1 MRGRGGSPAVSGPAK
16 LYIALVLM
24 LMYVPILLVILYSFN
39 RSRQSALWG
48 GFSLSWYGE
57 LFRDRALFEA
67 LINSLIL
74 GVLSSLSAALI
85 GVLAATGMAR
95 AKLPGAKGIEALA
108 ILPIITPEIIMGMV
122 SLAFFA
128 LLSIP
133 FGLLTLL
140 LAHTTMCIPYV
151 FLLVKARLEG
161 IDRSLTE
168 AARDLGAGEWRA
180 FYDITLPL
188 LMPAIISGLLIS
200 FAMSFDDVIISIFV
214 TGVHTTTLPIRI
226 YTSLKVGVTPKINA
240 LCTLLFAL
248 TALLSLCSAII
259 SGYGSRPKINVIK
272 SGRRKR

>member
-1 MRGRGGSPAVSGPAK
+1 LRPGSPAAFGPAK
-16 LYIALVLM
+16 IYIAVVLT

-39 RSRQSALWG
+39 QSRQSSRWG
-48 GFSLSWYGE
+48 GFSLYWYGE

-67 LINSLIL
+67 LLNSVIL
-74 GVLSSLSAALI
+74 GVLASLSAAVI
-85 GVLAATGMAR
+85 GVLAATGMTR
-95 AKLPGAKGIEALA
+95 AKLPGSKGIEALA

-128 LLSIP
+128 FISLP

-140 LAHTTMCIPYV
+140 LAHTAMCIPYV

-161 IDRSLTE
+161 IDKSLAE

-188 LMPAIISGLLIS
+188 LMPAIVSGLLIS
-200 FAMSFDDVIISIFV
+200 FAMSFDDVIISVFV

-240 LCTLLFAL
+240 ICTLLFVL
-248 TALLSLCSAII
+248 TALLSLCSAVI
-259 SGYGSRPKINVIK
+259 SGYGGRPKITKKIEGEK
-272 SGRRKR
+272 K